1 MQTERGDDAI
11 GNKEGRLQDMET
23 VKEYLKILKG
33 NEETKYMALPFHNI
47 FQDMGWLSN
56 NMNMVSVQMADTL
69 KKADTL
75 PESREKDIALSAL
88 EEAAEGILAAR
99 KFHLRAESMI
109 LKGVEV
115 SVKGFQCSGKQ
126 VSEKPFPILKTEK
139 ELEGMMKAL
148 VKPFAAIDKAIGKIE
163 DEKGLLCKDGHY
175 RDAASGCCLGDGDRK
190 LEMVAVLWPM
200 RTTQKLIRQT
210 HDAAHDAASRID
222 DIRPKARRIIKKD
235 TLETG
240 IFWEKEKLK
249 MESETKLPEMPLKA
263 QIVRVSLRKRL
274 ETAKTDCNRSY
285 VSAHEKERTVAEMD
299 R

>member
-1 MQTERGDDAI
+1 MKFLCCEF
-11 GNKEGRLQDMET
+11 NLQESYSRW
-23 VKEYLKILKG
+23 VFYFAALQEAG
-33 NEETKYMALPFHNI
+33 ESKYMKLAFVNI

-69 KKADTL
+69 KKAETL

-148 VKPFAAIDKAIGKIE
+148 VNPFAAIDRAIGKIE

-200 RTTQKLIRQT
+200 RQAQKLIRQT
-210 HDAAHDAASRID
+210 HDAAHDAARRID
-222 DIRPKARRIIKKD
+222 DIRPKACRVIKKD

-240 IFWEKEKLK
+240 IFWEKEKRKTEL
-249 MESETKLPEMPLKA
+249 EIKLPMEEEKPKN
-263 QIVRVSLRKRL
+263 SLRKRM
-274 ETAKTDCNRSY
+274 EEMKVACPYTRYDAK
-285 VSAHEKERTVAEMD
+285 HEREHIAAEMQ